1 MAEALVLV
9 RYSESGVL
17 QLVGMVYNN
26 KNELVDLQHE
36 TANVWEE
43 VTKFVRKIYRKHNVK
58 PTIQFV

>member
-1 MAEALVLV
+1 MFREGSKRL
-9 RYSESGVL
+9 YNNISD
-17 QLVGMVYNN
+17 NN